1 MNGKFSKTEN
11 TLEHGICKAPYS
23 TEGVKKSSTHLQS
36 IILQNVIDKEVR
48 QVQKSMVYLK

>member
-36 IILQNVIDKEVR
+36 IILQNVIDKE
-48 QVQKSMVYLK
+48 